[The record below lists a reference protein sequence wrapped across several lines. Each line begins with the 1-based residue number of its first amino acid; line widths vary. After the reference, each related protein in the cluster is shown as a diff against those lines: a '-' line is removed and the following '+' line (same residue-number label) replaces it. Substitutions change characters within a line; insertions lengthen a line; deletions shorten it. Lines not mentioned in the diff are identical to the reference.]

1 MMKSARITILVLTT
15 CLISPPRQ
23 ALSQGPPIHTDTP
36 ILLGLEGKAATTRA
50 VVVRKSKLYRDATV
64 IGDPLQREVTAWTF
78 PVAVPYNITSDL
90 LVGTMVPFVRVEA
103 KSIAGTNDSFGL
115 SDISL
120 FAKYLVVQV
129 DALQE
134 TFRVI
139 VKGNIKLPTGSKN
152 RTPALGTGTVDYSLG
167 TVGAWIGKRFGI
179 YGDAS
184 YAFNGTSEGH
194 KFGNAI
200 IYNLALGFRA
210 FPAVYETYPASQWNL
225 YLELNGKFAA
235 RDKSNSEVRKDTG
248 GNAVLLSPGLQY
260 IPTRQI
266 LLEAAIQ
273 LPLIQNLSGT
283 QLGTD
288 YSVLVG
294 LRALLF

>member
-1 MMKSARITILVLTT
+1 MMKSARIRILVLAT
-15 CLISPPRQ
+15 CLISAPGQ

-36 ILLGLEGKAATTRA
+36 ILLGLEGKAVTARA
-50 VVVRKSKLYRDATV
+50 VWVRKSKLYRDATV

-90 LVGTMVPFVRVEA
+90 LVGTMAPFVQVEA
-103 KSIAGTNDSFGL
+103 RSIAGTNDSFGL

-120 FAKYLVVQV
+120 FAKYLVVQI

-134 TFRVI
+134 TFRVT
-139 VKGNIKLPTGSKN
+139 VKGNIKFPTGSKN

-167 TVGAWIGKRFGI
+167 TVGAWIGERFGI

-184 YAFNGTSEGH
+184 YTFKGTSEGY

-210 FPAVYETYPASQWNL
+210 FPAVYETYPTSQWNL
-225 YLELNGKFAA
+225 YLELNGMHTAK
-235 RDKSNSEVRKDTG
+235 DKVNSQTLLDTG
-248 GNAVLLSPGLQY
+248 GNILFLSPGIQY
-260 IPTRQI
+260 IPSRYF
-266 LLEAAIQ
+266 LLEASIQ
-273 LPLIQNLSGT
+273 IPIYQHYNGIQP
-283 QLGTD
+283 GTD
-288 YSVLVG
+288 AIG
-294 LRALLF
+294 LIGGRALFF